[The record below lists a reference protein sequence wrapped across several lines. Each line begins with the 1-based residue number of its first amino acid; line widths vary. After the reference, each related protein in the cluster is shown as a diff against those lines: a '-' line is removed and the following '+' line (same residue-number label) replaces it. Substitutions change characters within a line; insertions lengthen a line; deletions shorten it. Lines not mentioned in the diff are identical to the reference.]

1 MRQHFFSLCQNVENK
16 KVNKIMKTIF
26 MIEDNQTIQEEIS
39 SYLHEQGFHTVVAED
54 FTDIPTAL
62 EREKADLLLLDINL
76 GEADGYELC
85 REVRK
90 VSKIPIIFVTGR
102 NSDMDELKG
111 ITLGGDD
118 FIRKPYNL
126 PVLLA
131 RIRRLLS
138 RSGQVLEELTA
149 SDAVLNLVL
158 GQISCKNET
167 LELSKNEVKILYY
180 LFLNQ
185 DSPVSRDDLIEYLWD
200 SKLYVDENILNVNL
214 SRLRKRLNSIGLNDF
229 IRTIPGKGYQLRRE
243 DP

>member
-1 MRQHFFSLCQNVENK
+1 
-16 KVNKIMKTIF
+16 MKTIF
-26 MIEDNQTIQEEIS
+26 IIEDNQTIREEIS
-39 SYLHEQGFHTVVAED
+39 GYLREQGFHTVVAED
-54 FTDIPTAL
+54 FTDIPAAL
-62 EREKADLLLLDINL
+62 ERKKADLLLLDINL

-85 REVRK
+85 REIRK

-102 NSDMDELKG
+102 NSDMGELKG

-214 SRLRKRLNSIGLNDF
+214 SRLRKRLNSIGLKDF
-229 IRTIPGKGYQLRRE
+229 IRTIPGKGYQIRRE
-243 DP
+243 NP

>member
-1 MRQHFFSLCQNVENK
+1 
-16 KVNKIMKTIF
+16 MKTIF
-26 MIEDNQTIQEEIS
+26 IIEDNQTIREEIS
-39 SYLHEQGFHTVVAED
+39 GYLREQGFHTVTSED
-54 FTDIPTAL
+54 FTDIPSSL

-214 SRLRKRLNSIGLNDF
+214 SRLRKRLNSIGLKDF
-229 IRTIPGKGYQLRRE
+229 IRTIPGKGYQIRRE
-243 DP
+243 NP